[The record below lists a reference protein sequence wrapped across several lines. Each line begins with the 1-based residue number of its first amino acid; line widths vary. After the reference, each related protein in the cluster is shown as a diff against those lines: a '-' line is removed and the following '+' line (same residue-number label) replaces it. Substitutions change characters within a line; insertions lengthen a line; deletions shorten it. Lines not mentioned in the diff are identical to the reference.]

1 MEKFITLKGI
11 AAPLPMIN
19 VDTDMIIP
27 KQFLKTIKRSG
38 LGKNLFHE
46 LRFDIQG
53 NIKNDFV
60 LNWDPYKKA
69 TILIAGDNFGCGSSR
84 EHAPWSLL
92 DFGFKCIVAPSFA
105 DIFYNN
111 CFKNGILPI
120 RLNQEKVNILMTEA
134 KNKNQLTINLDEQKI
149 ILAGENVIEF
159 NIDPF
164 RKKCLIEGLDDIGLT
179 LQKKDKIS
187 KYEESI
193 KSSQPWIILV
203 SNKKIKFNDLKSNS
217 IVGTSSYRREYQ
229 LKNKRTDLNYK
240 LIRGNVDTRIKKM
253 ENGDYDAIILSKA
266 GIDSLKINDK
276 ITEEFETDD
285 LIPCAGQGIIAI
297 QCKDNDVEIKKL
309 LEKINDNHSR
319 IRANTEREVLKTLE
333 GDCDTAVGAFSN
345 IDGNNISLSAEL
357 FSVDGKHR
365 YFIKDTKDINLAKE
379 LGREVGEALKFQSK
393 GSYKR

>member
-1 MEKFITLKGI
+1 MKREKIIIGSRGSSLAMIYAENVKAKLKEVFSKEIEIKKIVTTGDENQKDRLSNLGGKGLFSKKIEDELLENNIDI
-11 AAPLPMIN
+11 AVHALKDMPSIE
-19 VDTDMIIP
+19 TDGLETNY
-27 KQFLKTIKRSG
+27 FLKRNSP
-38 LGKNLFHE
+38 NE
-46 LRFDIQG
+46 
-53 NIKNDFV
+53 
-60 LNWDPYKKA
+60 
-69 TILIAGDNFGCGSSR
+69 
-84 EHAPWSLL
+84 
-92 DFGFKCIVAPSFA
+92 
-105 DIFYNN
+105 
-111 CFKNGILPI
+111 
-120 RLNQEKVNILMTEA
+120 
-134 KNKNQLTINLDEQKI
+134 
-149 ILAGENVIEF
+149 
-159 NIDPF
+159 
-164 RKKCLIEGLDDIGLT
+164 
-179 LQKKDKIS
+179 
-187 KYEESI
+187 
-193 KSSQPWIILV
+193 ILV
-203 SNKKIKFNDLKSNS
+203 SNKKIKFNDLKPNS

-229 LKNKRTDLNYK
+229 LKNKRTDLNYR

-297 QCKDNDVEIKKL
+297 QCKDSDVEIKKL

-379 LGREVGEALKFQSK
+379 LGREVGEALKSQSK

>member
-1 MEKFITLKGI
+1 MKREKIIIGSRGSRLAMIYADNVKNKLKEVFYKNIEIKKIVTKGDENQKDRLSNLGGKGLFSKKIEDELLENKIDI
-11 AAPLPMIN
+11 AVHALK
-19 VDTDMIIP
+19 DMPSIETVGLETNN
-27 KQFLKTIKRSG
+27 FLKRNSP
-38 LGKNLFHE
+38 NE
-46 LRFDIQG
+46 
-53 NIKNDFV
+53 
-60 LNWDPYKKA
+60 
-69 TILIAGDNFGCGSSR
+69 
-84 EHAPWSLL
+84 
-92 DFGFKCIVAPSFA
+92 
-105 DIFYNN
+105 
-111 CFKNGILPI
+111 
-120 RLNQEKVNILMTEA
+120 
-134 KNKNQLTINLDEQKI
+134 
-149 ILAGENVIEF
+149 
-159 NIDPF
+159 
-164 RKKCLIEGLDDIGLT
+164 
-179 LQKKDKIS
+179 
-187 KYEESI
+187 
-193 KSSQPWIILV
+193 ILV
-203 SNKKIKFNDLKSNS
+203 SNKNIKFNDLKPNS

-297 QCKDNDVEIKKL
+297 QCKDSDVEIKKL